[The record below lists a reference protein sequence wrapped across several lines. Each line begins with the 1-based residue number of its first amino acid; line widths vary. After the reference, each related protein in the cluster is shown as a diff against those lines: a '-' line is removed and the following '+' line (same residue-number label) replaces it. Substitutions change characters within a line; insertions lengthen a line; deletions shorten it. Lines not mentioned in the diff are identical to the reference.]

1 MSMSSQLGVVLDGV
15 IVSYLLSA
23 GAMASVGASM
33 PLNQIAASLSVMIS
47 VGAVGHI
54 TTVLGLGE
62 KDKANRIFSTVC
74 ALSLGIG
81 ILLTLLLLHLLLMFT
96 FSLELSALIFPKSS
110 MTQSCYEY
118 LHVLLFRFPFSVSLM
133 VMCDV
138 VRSDGMA
145 KLSSH
150 SVMKYVA

>member
-1 MSMSSQLGVVLDGV
+1 MSMSSQLGFVLDGV

-81 ILLTLLLLHLLLMFT
+81 ILLTLLLFT
-96 FSLELSALIFPKSS
+96 FSSELSALISPESS
-110 MTQSCYEY
+110 VTQSCYEY